1 MGRKTLTKSN
11 ARLSNGNGSALV
23 SGATGETLTVKV
35 EANSPKATAEILVP
49 KGANSSQQPRMK
61 AITKVKIRASEGA
74 TIP

>member
-1 MGRKTLTKSN
+1 M
-11 ARLSNGNGSALV
+11 V